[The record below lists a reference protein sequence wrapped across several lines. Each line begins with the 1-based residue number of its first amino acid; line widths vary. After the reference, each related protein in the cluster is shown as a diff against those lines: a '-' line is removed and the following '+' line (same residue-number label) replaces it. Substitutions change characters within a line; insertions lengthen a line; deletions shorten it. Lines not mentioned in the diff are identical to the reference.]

1 MSRQITIGYQEANR
15 KEITDIE
22 IQAPYFLFGTQ
33 QTSKRFWSLPD
44 WERIGIKHLS
54 ELGES
59 DPIYFIGW
67 DMMADLSNEI
77 GLLQDNLDTIEFYPE
92 IKAEWLAH
100 LIYCYH
106 LLVMTAPRT
115 SIPSLGIG

>member
-1 MSRQITIGYQEANR
+1 MSRQITIGYQEAMV
-15 KEITDIE
+15 EAITYIE

-44 WERIGIKHLS
+44 WERIGIKQLS
-54 ELGES
+54 ELGEL

-77 GLLQDNLDTIEFYPE
+77 RLLQDNLDSIEFYPE
-92 IKAEWLAH
+92 IKASWLAH
-100 LIYCYH
+100 LIYCYQ
-106 LLVMTAPRT
+106 LLVMTAPRN
-115 SIPSLGIG
+115 SSPSLVIG